1 MGWFF
6 SQAIASQIDQL
17 PYSACRRSKGWKHR
31 WAIQYREDT
40 YGAYQLHQHQAVAN
54 YNAAKLFGVATN
66 AVEVVGAIVV
76 MTFLGL
82 YFAAEANLYISGLV
96 RSVPHGRRVRC
107 AEILHETASAIWYW
121 MLGRLVSMT
130 TLGFLV
136 AIGLWIIGVPLPV
149 ALGFLAGILT
159 FVPYIAALVSAIPS
173 LLLAFP
179 SILSWRY
186 MWSGSILLFISS
198 RVTSSY
204 RLCNDGYGICP
215 RR

>member
-1 MGWFF
+1 MAF

-17 PYSACRRSKGWKHR
+17 SH
-31 WAIQYREDT
+31 
-40 YGAYQLHQHQAVAN
+40 QLPAA
-54 YNAAKLFGVATN
+54 AAKVGSIVGQSSLGKILMEHISSTIIKQSPITMLQNFFGVATN

-96 RSVPHGRRVRC
+96 RLVPRGRRARC
-107 AEILHETASAIWYW
+107 AEILRETASAIWYW

-149 ALGFLAGILT
+149 ALGFLAGI
-159 FVPYIAALVSAIPS
+159 
-173 LLLAFP
+173 
-179 SILSWRY
+179 
-186 MWSGSILLFISS
+186 
-198 RVTSSY
+198 
-204 RLCNDGYGICP
+204 
-215 RR
+215 